1 MQNREKISRIL
12 ENNQKEQ
19 KTRYGAKM
27 KSVKQTC
34 VAFIVKQKDLKDFA
48 ALIKR
53 F

>member
-34 VAFIVKQKDLKDFA
+34 VAFIVKQKKIWKILQ
-48 ALIKR
+48 LW
-53 F
+53 

>member
-27 KSVKQTC
+27 KTVKQTC
-34 VAFIVKQKDLKDFA
+34 VAFVVKQKK
-48 ALIKR
+48 I
-53 F
+53 